1 MTYAEMIALPD
12 NYGASELGND
22 ESDGST
28 DEDATPTPRPSL
40 IKRQPSSS
48 ASTVHNININ
58 YRHTYSVARTNG
70 DEVDLPKLLQSLAR
84 HTSLESPS
92 KAMATAIKTA
102 TEEPLKHKRMRLVFD
117 NTDKPLYFTA
127 LDISDPPHLKYP
139 EDLEGLVVDW
149 DDSAHLIVK
158 GVPIALKYWSKV
170 FPRARKEAW
179 EVLKNN
185 WSNWRVLPLILIVRS
200 RKSRASR
207 CASTFA
213 ALPFV

>member
-12 NYGASELGND
+12 SYGASDLEND
-22 ESDGST
+22 ENDGST
-28 DEDATPTPRPSL
+28 DENATPTPRPSL

-92 KAMATAIKTA
+92 KAMTTATKTV

-139 EDLEGLVVDW
+139 DDLEGLVLDW
-149 DDSAHLIVK
+149 DESAHLIIK
-158 GVPIALKYWSKV
+158 AYQL
-170 FPRARKEAW
+170 R
-179 EVLKNN
+179 
-185 WSNWRVLPLILIVRS
+185 
-200 RKSRASR
+200 
-207 CASTFA
+207 
-213 ALPFV
+213 